1 MWCSTCQQDV
11 PCVAHSASG
20 RTVCARCQQPVRTK
34 KLAQLA
40 RISDDGLALDE
51 QTTAAVA
58 NAAPFRKD
66 DWQARQQVR
75 KLVRELR
82 RPGMGETKPSPSV
95 TSAFRERLRFEPPQD
110 LFTQIDR
117 ATAVNAA
124 ANVPQPPVNVAPQ
137 PRRTDATQI
146 AAWFIV
152 IVGTIALAGGIGLIS
167 WSLSTSKMVYWN
179 LALGL
184 ALGGQGTLILGLVL
198 VASRLWRSSRYAAGK
213 LQEVHSRLGQLQQ
226 TAEVLTTMRSGGAPA
241 FYADLVRGASPHV
254 LLTNLK
260 GQLDQLATR
269 LGSG

>member
-11 PCVAHSASG
+11 PGVAQSAGG
-20 RTVCARCQQPVRTK
+20 RTVCPRCQQPARAK
-34 KLAQLA
+34 KHAQVA

-51 QTTAAVA
+51 QSTVAVA
-58 NAAPFRKD
+58 NSAPFRND
-66 DWQARQQVR
+66 DWQTRQTTR

-82 RPGMGETKPSPSV
+82 RPGVGETKSSPSV
-95 TSAFRERLRFEPPQD
+95 TSAFRERRRFEPPQD
-110 LFTQIDR
+110 LFTQIDL
-117 ATAVNAA
+117 ATAVKATADVPRPTDNAG
-124 ANVPQPPVNVAPQ
+124 PQA
-137 PRRTDATQI
+137 RRTDATQI

-152 IVGTIALAGGIGLIS
+152 ILGTIALAGGIGLIG
-167 WSLSTSKMVYWN
+167 WSLSAGEMAYWN